1 MVHSNTVKRL
11 EKDRKAKKGMQIKL
25 VKSNIRKQ
33 VGSRGPRIGSSR
45 GGAAV
50 QIGAPPR
57 AVLVRPPPFL
67 GTWGKGRGKKRPKI
81 AQKDTY
87 A

>member
-1 MVHSNTVKRL
+1 
-11 EKDRKAKKGMQIKL
+11 MQIKL

-33 VGSRGPRIGSSR
+33 VGSGAPRVGSSR

-50 QIGAPPR
+50 RIGAPPR

-67 GTWGKGRGKKRPKI
+67 GNGGRGGEKKV
-81 AQKDTY
+81 
-87 A
+87 